1 MTVVAAIVALYI
13 IVIVIVIVIVVIVV
27 TFAFVVA
34 VAGELGRED
43 RLLLGHG
50 RGAPWNVQRIFYLN
64 DWRERGRERD
74 RQREK
79 PTEREHR
86 CTKGAGMVQKIVK

>member
-50 RGAPWNVQRIFYLN
+50 RGAPWNVKRIFYLN
-64 DWRERGRERD
+64 DWRERD